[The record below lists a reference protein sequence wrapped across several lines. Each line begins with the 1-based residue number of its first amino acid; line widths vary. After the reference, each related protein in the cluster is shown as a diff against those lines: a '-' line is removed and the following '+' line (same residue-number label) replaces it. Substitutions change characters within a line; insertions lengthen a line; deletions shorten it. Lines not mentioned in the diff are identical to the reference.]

1 MSGDDSRREHDGTPP
16 EEWGLCAEC
25 GGRTRPVRYTP
36 KLSGL
41 PELVTFEC
49 ADCGNIETAPRP

>member
-1 MSGDDSRREHDGTPP
+1 MGENDSRPDQGCSRPGE
-16 EEWGLCAEC
+16 GLPCSAC
-25 GGRTRPVRYTP
+25 GGKTRPVRYTP

-49 ADCGNIETAPRP
+49 AECGNIETSTWP

>member
-1 MSGDDSRREHDGTPP
+1 MAENDSRPDQGGSRP
-16 EEWGLCAEC
+16 EEGLPCREC
-25 GGRTRPVRYTP
+25 GGRTCPVRYTP

-49 ADCGNIETAPRP
+49 ADCGNIETSPWP